1 MSYHIEHHFK
11 YHVVEK
17 HFQSKNEL
25 SSFILSDIE
34 KGDYTPLFYY
44 MPLFDD
50 IKTGLAIA
58 QKNCL
63 FNTHFKRLSYNCNIR
78 DLENIILAYRL
89 INTLLLESKA
99 KLDYDVVIKRPL
111 FWSGIELSIVGK
123 SIIIKT
129 DTEDGYSYKNT
140 SDILYSLYSLFQK
153 SIPSNFGYANRLLSC
168 YSVGGECCIDM
179 ILDYLEIDELD
190 KQIERLDK
198 ICNNKLKP
206 GFMEFNRFP
215 EITPDFPME
224 LCPLIKQKSEQ
235 EIAADKRKEAF
246 QKREAIS
253 KKYKN
258 NELNRICQ
266 SFKFRQRY
274 IFYDTLEK

>member
-1 MSYHIEHHFK
+1 
-11 YHVVEK
+11 
-17 HFQSKNEL
+17 
-25 SSFILSDIE
+25 
-34 KGDYTPLFYY
+34 
-44 MPLFDD
+44 
-50 IKTGLAIA
+50 
-58 QKNCL
+58 
-63 FNTHFKRLSYNCNIR
+63 
-78 DLENIILAYRL
+78 
-89 INTLLLESKA
+89 
-99 KLDYDVVIKRPL
+99 
-111 FWSGIELSIVGK
+111 
-123 SIIIKT
+123 
-129 DTEDGYSYKNT
+129 
-140 SDILYSLYSLFQK
+140 
-153 SIPSNFGYANRLLSC
+153 
-168 YSVGGECCIDM
+168 M

-224 LCPLIKQKSEQ
+224 LCPLIKRKSEQ